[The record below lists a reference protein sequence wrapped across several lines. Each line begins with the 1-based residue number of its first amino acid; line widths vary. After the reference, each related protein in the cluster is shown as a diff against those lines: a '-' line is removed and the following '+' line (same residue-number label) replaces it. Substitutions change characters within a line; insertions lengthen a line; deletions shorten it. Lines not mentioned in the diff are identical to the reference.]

1 MQVRTNPIHVDSVP
15 VQTVARR
22 VYDTLVHSSVFLGAA
37 TAGEVYVAATLAGV
51 GPNAALFVGFLAT
64 VGVYNLD
71 KLADLEADAAN
82 YAERVAF
89 VSARPRLYAAASGLA
104 VVGAVYLAV
113 RHGGWAAL
121 GLTLF
126 PGVIAVAY
134 SLPVLPME
142 TASRLKDVFLVNT
155 AVVSLAWA
163 VPVAF
168 VPVATAGDAPVVGA
182 LVAAGWFFLRS
193 AISVEVHNVRDVA
206 GDRENGVDTL
216 PTALGVARTKAVL
229 YAMEVLSIVLVGS
242 AAIQGYVPAW
252 TVLALL
258 PAVLLSVWVT
268 RTMTDPNRDTER
280 LCTVR
285 DGEGFVMAV
294 GILVGSGLF
303 GPLV

>member
-1 MQVRTNPIHVDSVP
+1 
-15 VQTVARR
+15 
-22 VYDTLVHSSVFLGAA
+22 
-37 TAGEVYVAATLAGV
+37 
-51 GPNAALFVGFLAT
+51 
-64 VGVYNLD
+64 
-71 KLADLEADAAN
+71 
-82 YAERVAF
+82 
-89 VSARPRLYAAASGLA
+89 
-104 VVGAVYLAV
+104 
-113 RHGGWAAL
+113 
-121 GLTLF
+121 
-126 PGVIAVAY
+126 
-134 SLPVLPME
+134 
-142 TASRLKDVFLVNT
+142 
-155 AVVSLAWA
+155 
-163 VPVAF
+163 
-168 VPVATAGDAPVVGA
+168 
-182 LVAAGWFFLRS
+182 
-193 AISVEVHNVRDVA
+193 VEVHNVRDVA